1 MPEPETKTAD
11 GGDSGLNFLKIVIS
25 IACIGT
31 LTGLTKDTTTREER
45 SQAEIAFS
53 ILFAAWILSGRW

>member
-1 MPEPETKTAD
+1 M
-11 GGDSGLNFLKIVIS
+11 NFLKVLIS
-25 IACIGT
+25 IVCIGT

-45 SQAEIAFS
+45 SLGEIAFS

>member
-1 MPEPETKTAD
+1 M
-11 GGDSGLNFLKIVIS
+11 NFLKIVIS
-25 IACIGT
+25 IVCIGT

-45 SQAEIAFS
+45 SLAEIAFS